1 MFSKK
6 GFVFAATLLATAPIY
21 AQTAG
26 STIVG
31 AGWLHLAPQSS
42 SDPLYVKSSG
52 GRVVN
57 QSIPGTGSGVSA
69 ADTLG
74 LTVNHFFT
82 DNVSVELVAGLPPAH
97 KINGTG
103 TYDKYGELGSV
114 KQWSPA
120 LLMKYYFGQA
130 TTKFRPYVGLGINY
144 TWFSDAKITN
154 AQFSQAELH
163 AATPSMTSVKADA
176 SWNPVF
182 NIGAS
187 YAITDRWYAMASVSY
202 LPLKTTAHLTT
213 TMVNGAKLE
222 SEANLRV
229 RPIVSLLSVG
239 YRF

>member
-1 MFSKK
+1 MFNKK
-6 GFVFAATLLATAPIY
+6 GLVLAAVLLTMAPVH

-31 AGWLHLAPQSS
+31 AGWLHLAPQSA
-42 SDPLYVKSSG
+42 SDPLYIDSIG
-52 GRVVN
+52 GSPKN
-57 QSIPGTGSGVSA
+57 QSMPGTGSGVSA

-82 DNVSVELVAGLPPAH
+82 DNVAVELVAGLPPAH
-97 KINGTG
+97 KISGTG
-103 TYDKYGELGSV
+103 VYDQYGELGSV

-120 LLMKYYFGQA
+120 LLVKYYFGQA
-130 TTKFRPYVGLGINY
+130 TTRFRPYVGMGVNY

-154 AQFSQAELH
+154 AQFTYDKLAR
-163 AATPSMTSVKADA
+163 TGPDMTSVKADA

-187 YAITDRWYAMASVSY
+187 YAIADRWYVMASVSY

-213 TMVNGAKLE
+213 TLLDGRKME
-222 SEANLRV
+222 TSANLRV
-229 RPIVSLLSVG
+229 RPIVSLLSIG
-239 YRF
+239 YQF

>member
-42 SDPLYVKSSG
+42 SDPLYIKSVGSTVK
-52 GRVVN
+52 N
-57 QSIPGTGSGVSA
+57 QSKPGTGSGVST

-82 DNVSVELVAGLPPAH
+82 DNVAVELVAGLPPAH

-103 TYDKYGELGSV
+103 IYDKYGELGSV

-120 LLMKYYFGQA
+120 LLMKYYFGEA
-130 TTKFRPYVGLGINY
+130 TTKFRPYVGLGVNY

-154 AQFSQAELH
+154 AQFSATELLGT
-163 AATPSMTSVKADA
+163 TPSMTSVKADA

-187 YAITDRWYAMASVSY
+187 YAIADRWYVMASVSY

-213 TMVNGAKLE
+213 TLGSGAKLE
-222 SEANLRV
+222 SEAKLRV